1 LFNTINIKAVQLF
14 SILIFS
20 LSWINSNAS
29 ETMKEQNRDL
39 ELATLGAGC
48 FWCVEAVFERV
59 KGVESVISGYS
70 GGNIK
75 NPSYREVTSGL
86 TGHAEVAQVKF
97 DPEIITFTEIL
108 EIFWKTHD
116 PTTLNRQGA
125 DVGSQ
130 YRSAIFYHDANQK
143 MIAETYKDK
152 LNAVGAFRDP
162 IVTEVVPFEVFYVAE
177 DYHQEYYEL
186 NSNQPYC
193 QYVIA
198 PKLEKLEAVFADKLK
213 N

>member
-1 LFNTINIKAVQLF
+1 MAVQLF
-14 SILIFS
+14 SILIFL

-29 ETMKEQNRDL
+29 EGMKEQNREL
-39 ELATLGAGC
+39 EIATLGAGC
-48 FWCVEAVFERV
+48 FWCIEAVFERV
-59 KGVESVISGYS
+59 KGVESVVSGYS

-75 NPSYREVTSGL
+75 NPSYREVTTGL
-86 TGHAEVAQVKF
+86 TGHAEVAQIKF
-97 DPEIITFTEIL
+97 DSEIITFTEIL

-143 MIAETYKDK
+143 LIAETYKDK

-162 IVTEVVPFEVFYVAE
+162 VVTEIVPFEIFYVAE
-177 DYHQEYYEL
+177 DYHQEYYEQ
-186 NSNQPYC
+186 NANQPYC